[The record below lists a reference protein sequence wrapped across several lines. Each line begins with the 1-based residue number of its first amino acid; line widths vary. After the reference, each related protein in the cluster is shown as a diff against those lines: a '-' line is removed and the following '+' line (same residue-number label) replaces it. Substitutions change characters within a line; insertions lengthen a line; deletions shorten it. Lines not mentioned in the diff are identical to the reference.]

1 MLFSCCRNL
10 TIYLLLV
17 SCAVGFILAE
27 ESAEES
33 AEYYD
38 DQSTVEL
45 EFNIG
50 EYTEKTKS
58 LP

>member
-1 MLFSCCRNL
+1 
-10 TIYLLLV
+10 V

-50 EYTEKTKS
+50 EYTEKKKS